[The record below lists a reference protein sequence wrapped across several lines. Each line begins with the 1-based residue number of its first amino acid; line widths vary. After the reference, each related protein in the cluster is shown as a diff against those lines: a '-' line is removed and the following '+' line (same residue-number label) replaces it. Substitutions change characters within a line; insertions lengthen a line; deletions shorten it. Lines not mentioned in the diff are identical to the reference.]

1 MSSMLPPVG
10 GVSQV
15 RVVEPLQAL
24 AKFRFDRELK
34 GVIFGQN
41 LILIEG
47 AGAQLRV
54 GQELTPAP
62 GRLDPAI

>member
-1 MSSMLPPVG
+1 
-10 GVSQV
+10 
-15 RVVEPLQAL
+15 
-24 AKFRFDRELK
+24 LK